1 MAAAHGAGDRW
12 MEPNMQPIFVQNIS
26 RLHIHQTG
34 DLELMAAAP
43 PALVHVLQ
51 RYLPLGAKANLDRI
65 FKIPGVWET
74 TVRELR
80 LEDDCCPKEP
90 VEFVFRHLQGS
101 FQQLMWLL
109 RRVGERVKKIVKSSE
124 IEIMIGEVRKARV
137 HEVECENLSKH
148 LSYIADEG
156 IDIMRLLD
164 FLFSSSIISY
174 SDIEE
179 INCQQTSS
187 DKCSLLLHKV
197 LECPLVKDPVGHLR
211 QWFVDENQLD
221 LAYLLAVKPE
231 DVQESYETME
241 PYKYQG
247 GELQWHNVNHSQSR
261 PNQPHYQQGQYQRN
275 KPIIA
280 YIGNQGATDP
290 QTIGTTENQVLNQTH
305 RGYPLETGTREIAS
319 EVLTQL
325 PANTGNILFNVQH
338 VYHYSKDME
347 EKDVATS
354 FHKHIP
360 PSVKKRLNE
369 TLSQYDVWNQVKK
382 MYGISE
388 ETPCPY
394 DVLSSLLSQVED
406 SIASFIIVLLRLKE
420 GHAEGV
426 QVSENLIDEVKKGL
440 MSEME
445 YNKLREKVAVFAEE
459 LSFFIERILD
469 FLYQFSVI
477 PDEETTK
484 LKNDAKRNPR
494 DACRNLF
501 KVLLATSPKKEPIK
515 HLKAAF
521 RDSGLWYLA
530 DELEVSYQDV
540 EDELQRHGLG
550 GSGSRLSSLSEVVY
564 SAPLTS
570 TSGQKLGRQQKSMVT
585 SGKKQK
591 YEHILFKNFFVL
603 HDIYSYSRKVKAK
616 IRKNEYICTLSE

>member
-124 IEIMIGEVRKARV
+124 IEIMIGEVR
-137 HEVECENLSKH
+137 
-148 LSYIADEG
+148 
-156 IDIMRLLD
+156 
-164 FLFSSSIISY
+164 
-174 SDIEE
+174 
-179 INCQQTSS
+179 
-187 DKCSLLLHKV
+187 V